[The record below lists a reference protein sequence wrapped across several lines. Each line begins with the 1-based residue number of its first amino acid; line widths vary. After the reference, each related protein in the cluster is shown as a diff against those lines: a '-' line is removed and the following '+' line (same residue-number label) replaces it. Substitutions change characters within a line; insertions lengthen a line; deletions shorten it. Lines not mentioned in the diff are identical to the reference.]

1 MKPDTRQSPTPQPHP
16 HSSASPK
23 QLDAFAARL
32 IRRKARQLVGRAGF
46 TRSDRDDIEQELALK
61 LLKQLSAFD
70 PGEAHWHVFVTTVVE
85 RYAASL
91 LRDKRAEKRDHRRAT
106 SLHVLIETG
115 DNGPVELAETVGRR
129 EQDARLGRDPRS
141 DEERAQLAG
150 DVADVLADLPA
161 DLRDVAER
169 LKHDSVS
176 QVARD
181 LGLPRTTLLRR
192 MEHVRR
198 AFEGAGL
205 RDYL

>member
-1 MKPDTRQSPTPQPHP
+1 
-16 HSSASPK
+16 
-23 QLDAFAARL
+23 
-32 IRRKARQLVGRAGF
+32 VGRAGF
-46 TRSDRDDIEQELALK
+46 TPSDRDVIEQELSLK
-61 LLKQLSAFD
+61 LLKQLEAFD

-85 RYAASL
+85 RHAANL
-91 LRDKRAEKRDHRRAT
+91 LRDKRAEKRDHRLAT

-115 DNGPVELAETVGRR
+115 DNGPVELAETVGRQ
-129 EQDARLGRDPRS
+129 EQEARLGRDSRS

-150 DVADVLADLPA
+150 DVADVLAGLPP

-176 QVARD
+176 AVARD

-192 MEHVRR
+192 MEHLRR